1 MLESPVRS
9 RRAPEIHDA
18 GLPVTSPAGSADA
31 HARGLA
37 IAALAVIAV
46 THWVDLPDKIAE
58 APYMAALFIGNIVAS
73 LVLAG
78 LLIAG
83 RMTQPALQGG
93 ALLSLLT
100 LIGYVLSRSIGLPQI
115 EDHVGHWLDPAGVA
129 AALAEIAMLGLALP
143 SLQAHLWR
151 LAAFVAVPMVAYIGV
166 ALAAGQTFE
175 GHSEAHEHGAAG
187 HQHGAAHQHA
197 AAHQHGAAHQHA
209 AGHHHGPQYPN
220 LAAASQADRDRAAA
234 LLRTVQENARLR
246 FPTYA
251 AALHAGYTRV
261 PSGNWQ
267 RPLAFHLR
275 HSGYERDGREIDPV
289 RPESLVYW
297 WPPDGQPTLL
307 AMMFRTD
314 RRPAFVGSVPIF
326 HRHVNLKT
334 GDTGTT
340 MMMHVWLTHDL
351 RTAFANCLPQNALE
365 RENAAFR
372 YTKPRPIQALETLPC
387 SKP

>member
-1 MLESPVRS
+1 MLESPVLNTRV
-9 RRAPEIHDA
+9 PEHHDA

-31 HARGLA
+31 HARGLG

-83 RMTQPALQGG
+83 RMTQRALQGG

-151 LAAFVAVPMVAYIGV
+151 LAGFVAVSMVAYIGV

-175 GHSEAHEHGAAG
+175 GHAEAHEHGAAG
-187 HQHGAAHQHA
+187 HQHG
-197 AAHQHGAAHQHA
+197 

-220 LAAASQADRDRAAA
+220 LAAANRADRDKATA
-234 LLRTVQENARLR
+234 LLRAAQENARLR
-246 FPTYA
+246 FPSYA
-251 AALHAGYTRV
+251 AALRAGYTRV
-261 PSGNWQ
+261 RGANWQ

-275 HSGYERDGREIDPV
+275 HRAYERDGRDIDPK

-297 WPPDGQPTLL
+297 WPRDGQPTLL

-314 RRPAFVGSVPIF
+314 RRPSSVGSVPIF
-326 HRHVNLKT
+326 HRHVNART
-334 GDTGTT
+334 GDTGAT
-340 MMMHVWLTHDL
+340 MMMHVWMTQDL
-351 RTAFANCLPQNALE
+351 RTAFANCLPQKALE

-372 YTKPRPIQALETLPC
+372 YTKPRSTQARETLPC
-387 SKP
+387 TKP